1 MLTSYPRLALRAGL
15 LVAAACTVSAPQ
27 ASDPVVL
34 PTPVVAPTVP
44 VPEPVAAPAP
54 VLVAKPVRSEL
65 LGLAEARVRFKAR
78 DYAGAWQLIEPIARA
93 VQSDGGLQCEA
104 GYLAHHAG
112 HAGAKDLL
120 LRGIAAL
127 NSDSTRPGRKRR
139 AMCLYNLALVQ
150 AAGGALGEAICS
162 LRRSEALRPN
172 ATVKRKREE
181 LAAQV
186 GATDFRCKS
195 ARVARQR
202 DVRALAGEYAAAEK
216 LKITS
221 VERVDAG
228 EFVVHTVHLD
238 PGERDPE
245 DIDVFAD
252 LQYVV
257 LDREGQ
263 LFPLGV
269 LGYTDETPTYFRGG
283 GSFSFA
289 GFHPSPLGTLVL
301 FSLSSWGRGDCE
313 HVVSSNGIAAQD
325 RSNLLMCR
333 YVAGPEGGELE
344 CAQVPL
350 GASEEADA
358 EEFEAGVDGG
368 SDSGGAEARVTEWGA
383 RVTYTLDEAAGV
395 VVFEQQRGDEET
407 AAALGLPLGRLTVAE
422 LFAEHATEDFGFEL

>member
-1 MLTSYPRLALRAGL
+1 
-15 LVAAACTVSAPQ
+15 V
-27 ASDPVVL
+27 
-34 PTPVVAPTVP
+34 
-44 VPEPVAAPAP
+44 
-54 VLVAKPVRSEL
+54 
-65 LGLAEARVRFKAR
+65 
-78 DYAGAWQLIEPIARA
+78 
-93 VQSDGGLQCEA
+93 
-104 GYLAHHAG
+104 
-112 HAGAKDLL
+112 KDLL

-150 AAGGALGEAICS
+150 EAGGALGEAICS

-181 LAAQV
+181 LTAQV

-202 DVRALAGEYAAAEK
+202 DVRALAGEYASAAK

-245 DIDVFAD
+245 DIEVFAD

-301 FSLSSWGRGDCE
+301 FSQSSWGRGDCE

-333 YVAGPEGGELE
+333 YVASPEGGELA

-358 EEFEAGVDGG
+358 EEFEDEASTGSAGGD
-368 SDSGGAEARVTEWGA
+368 SDSGDAAARVTEWGA
-383 RVTYTLDEAAGV
+383 RVKYTLDEAAGV
-395 VVFEQQRGDEET
+395 FVFEQQRGDEET
-407 AAALGLPLGRLTVAE
+407 AAALGLPIGRLSVAE
-422 LFAEHATEDFGFEL
+422 LFAEHAAEDFGFDP